1 MGTLRR
7 HLDPFFAQSGIS
19 GAQWAILWNL
29 YRAEEDG
36 APMFRVTDL
45 GERLLIRPP
54 SVTGV
59 IDRLVRAGLI
69 VRSSSKDD
77 KRVKFVGLTPSGRE
91 LVETLHN
98 AHDDKVTSLL
108 AVLSPAEQKQL
119 TGLLERFVD
128 HLDNIQDSNG
138 QPASLRRGSL

>member
-7 HLDPFFAQSGIS
+7 HLDPFFARAGIS

-29 YRAEEDG
+29 YRAQEDG
-36 APMFRVTDL
+36 QPHLRATDL

-59 IDRLVRAGLI
+59 IDRLVRSGLI
-69 VRSSSKDD
+69 VRSASRDD
-77 KRVKFVGLTPSGRE
+77 KRVTLLALSPRGRD

-98 AHDDKVTSLL
+98 AHDDKVTALL
-108 AVLSPAEQKQL
+108 GVLSASDQKQL
-119 TGLLERFVD
+119 HQILERFVN
-128 HLDNIQDSNG
+128 HLEDIPEENG
-138 QPASLRRGSL
+138 QPSPAVRGAL

>member
-7 HLDPFFAQSGIS
+7 HLDPFFARAGIS

-29 YRAEEDG
+29 YRAQEDG
-36 APMFRVTDL
+36 EPMLRVTDL

-69 VRSSSKDD
+69 VRSSSADD
-77 KRVKFVGLTPSGRE
+77 KRVKLIGLTTSGHE

-98 AHDDKVTSLL
+98 AHDEKVTSLL
-108 AVLSPAEQKQL
+108 GVLSSTDQKNLQSI
-119 TGLLERFVD
+119 LERFVT
-128 HLDNIQDSNG
+128 HLDDIQEIDG
-138 QPASLRRGSL
+138 RPTPVQ